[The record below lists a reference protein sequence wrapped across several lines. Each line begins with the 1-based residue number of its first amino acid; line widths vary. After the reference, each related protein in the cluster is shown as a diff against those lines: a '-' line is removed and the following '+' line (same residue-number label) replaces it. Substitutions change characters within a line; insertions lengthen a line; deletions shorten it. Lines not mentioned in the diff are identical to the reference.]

1 MISYLYIH
9 TYIHTHIDI
18 SIYGFISRLYQLPL
32 SPEISHETLEVKEK
46 VQKKKKFSPFLKF
59 KVQISQ
65 GCKMVE
71 LLNPGTGQFGKKKQ

>member
-9 TYIHTHIDI
+9 TYIY
-18 SIYGFISRLYQLPL
+18 IYRYISRLYQLPL

-46 VQKKKKFSPFLKF
+46 VQKKKTKVPHSSKFN
-59 KVQISQ
+59 VQISQ

-71 LLNPGTGQFGKKKQ
+71 LLNPGTGQFGKKNH